1 MEDYA
6 SNRNRDKEKK
16 EDKKIEKVIV
26 GEVIQKPK
34 PITRRFREIFLGGD
48 AKQAA
53 RYVTADV
60 VLPALRNLIVDM
72 TVKGMERIV
81 FGESSYRRRPIEY
94 RPRVQ
99 YNNPINRMRDPRELG
114 RLPDQPPR
122 YRTER
127 RSFNDIIFS
136 NRAEAETVVE
146 TLLDIIDKYEVV
158 SLADLYELV
167 GLPSTHVDNKWGWT
181 YLKNVEIRQVREGS
195 LIDFPPLEEIS

>member
-16 EDKKIEKVIV
+16 EEKKIEKVVV
-26 GEVIQKPK
+26 GEVIQRPK

-81 FGESSYRRRPIEY
+81 FGESSYRRRPVEY

-99 YNNPINRMRDPRELG
+99 YNNPISRMRDPRELA
-114 RLPDQPPR
+114 RLPDQPSR

-127 RSFNDIIFS
+127 RSFDDIIFS

-181 YLKNVEIRQVREGS
+181 FLKNVEIRQVREGS